1 RLDDPLA
8 AARFTAEE
16 VEFWRDAG
24 TYYFVPCVSKGSAI
38 AVLALGRRETGDSLT
53 SEDINLVTAVA
64 GQAAVA
70 IENGRLY
77 RQLHVKAS
85 ELDRMRSFNENI
97 LESLEDGMLV
107 VGLDDRVIR
116 WNQALERIYGL
127 TRAEALGQPIG
138 RLFDEPQIGSAPV
151 WTP

>member
-1 RLDDPLA
+1 
-8 AARFTAEE
+8 
-16 VEFWRDAG
+16 
-24 TYYFVPCVSKGSAI
+24 I

-77 RQLHVKAS
+77 RQLQVKAS

-116 WNQALERIYGL
+116 WNQALERVYGL
-127 TRAEALGQPIG
+127 TRAEALDQPIG
-138 RLFDEPQIGSAPV
+138 RLFDAPLVEALSAARRERPQGAAIYRVPLTG
-151 WTP
+151 